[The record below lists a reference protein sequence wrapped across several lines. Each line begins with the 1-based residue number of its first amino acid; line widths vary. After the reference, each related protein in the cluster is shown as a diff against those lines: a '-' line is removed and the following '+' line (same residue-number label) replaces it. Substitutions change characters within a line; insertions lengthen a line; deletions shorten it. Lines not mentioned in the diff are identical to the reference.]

1 MNHLL
6 ALVLCYAGMTA
17 LCLAL
22 RRHRDQVF
30 WRDAPRYRRRPWEPV
45 LLRVL
50 GLVLLG
56 LAIVPCVQEQG
67 VAVGVVIWCGFVSAG
82 ALLLTGL
89 LAYRPVLAAAL
100 SVSVVPALL
109 WAMLGG

>member
-1 MNHLL
+1 MNPVLTL
-6 ALVLCYAGMTA
+6 ALCYAGMTA

-30 WRDAPRYRRRPWEPV
+30 QRRIRRSPWEPV

-50 GLVLLG
+50 GIVCLG
-56 LAIVPCVQEQG
+56 LALVPCVRGQG
-67 VAVGVVIWCGFVSAG
+67 AAVGVIVWCGFVSAA

-100 SVSVVPALL
+100 SVSAVPALWL
-109 WAMLGG
+109 MLSG